1 MSRDA
6 ATVIPVRIGISACLL
21 GQKVRYDG
29 GHKRDAFLVEVFGR
43 HVEWVPVCPEVE
55 MGLGVPRDTLR
66 LELQGDDIRLIMP
79 KTGADYTEPMRAF
92 AAQRLAALARERLC
106 GYILKKDSPS
116 CGMERVRLYPDNGM
130 PRKSG
135 QGLFAAALMQCFPHL
150 PVEEEGRLNDPRL
163 RENFVTR
170 VFAYQRWR
178 QMTEQTITRAA
189 LLRFHAQHKFVLVA
203 HSQVGT
209 QRLGRLLAHPEQFA
223 DDQTLAAAYLD
234 GFTEVMRRTP
244 TCRSHTNVL
253 QHLAGY
259 VSDHLDSDERGE
271 LTEMI
276 DQYRRG
282 LLPLIV
288 PVTLLRHYV
297 RKFQVPYLL
306 DQVYLTP
313 HPHELML
320 LNQL

>member
-1 MSRDA
+1 MSLDA
-6 ATVIPVRIGISACLL
+6 STITPVRLGISACLL
-21 GQKVRYDG
+21 GQQVRYDG

-43 HVEWVPVCPEVE
+43 YVEWVPVCPEVE

-79 KTGADYTEPMRAF
+79 KSGEDYTQRLRTF
-92 AAQRLAALARERLC
+92 AAKRLAALGKEHLC
-106 GYILKKDSPS
+106 GYIFKKDSPS
-116 CGMERVRLYPDNGM
+116 CGVERVRLYPSHGV
-130 PRKSG
+130 PSKPGR
-135 QGLFAAALMQCFPHL
+135 GLFAAALMQRCPDL

-163 RENFVTR
+163 RENFITR

-178 QMTEQTITRAA
+178 QMAEKTITRAG
-189 LLRFHAQHKFVLVA
+189 LTRFHAQHKFVLVA

-209 QRLGRLLAHPEQFA
+209 QRLGRLLAHPERFGG
-223 DDQTLAAAYLD
+223 DQALAAAYLE
-234 GFTEVMRRTP
+234 GFTEVMRRIP
-244 TCRSHTNVL
+244 TRRSHTNVL

-259 VSDHLDSDERGE
+259 VSDHLDGDEREE

-288 PVTLLRHYV
+288 PVTLIRYYV
-297 RKFQVPYLL
+297 RKFRVPYLQ